1 MYKEFVPERL
11 AKLRMQKG
19 VSARDM
25 SLSLGQ
31 ANNYINNIE
40 NKKSLPAMQSF
51 FYICEYLGITPQ
63 EFFDEGNVH
72 PALLQ
77 EIIDENGKE
86 NVKDK
91 ENFIKENSFF
101 ISKIDRETYEKGNE
115 EIEDDL
121 PKEDIGVVCDK
132 CKNYIPIDE
141 IIHQLES

>member
-1 MYKEFVPERL
+1 MYEDFIPERL

-40 NKKSLPAMQSF
+40 NRKALPAMQSF

-72 PALLQ
+72 PSLLQ
-77 EIIDENGKE
+77 EIIDEAKCLEPKPLEYLLGIMKE
-86 NVKDK
+86 LNAK
-91 ENFIKENSFF
+91 EK
-101 ISKIDRETYEKGNE
+101 
-115 EIEDDL
+115 
-121 PKEDIGVVCDK
+121 
-132 CKNYIPIDE
+132 
-141 IIHQLES
+141 